1 MNRIQKKK
9 SSLLRTYITIVAV
22 ICSILFLSF
31 MLIYIIINKWYMNEA
46 EQSAQARFLQ
56 AQEKA
61 TEAEANIINLYST
74 VTSSD
79 AVISY
84 LKTSDLAERTQR
96 LNDFSQLT
104 GAVMKINPDVEA
116 IMLYDAA
123 EQLIATKGPLF
134 FPRQDSIVTNG
145 MYGFSGSITDKEN
158 GYTFFQVEMPVY
170 SRGNSGSYNKLGSA
184 VLLFGNSGIQDIVDT
199 LSLNEEIYSAVLD
212 QNGEYACRCRNME
225 GRIPGFHRRAAGK
238 RKIPCVQY
246 PAG

>member
-22 ICSILFLSF
+22 VCSILFLSF

-61 TEAEANIINLYST
+61 TEAETNIINLYST

-134 FPRQDSIVTNG
+134 SH
-145 MYGFSGSITDKEN
+145 
-158 GYTFFQVEMPVY
+158 
-170 SRGNSGSYNKLGSA
+170 A
-184 VLLFGNSGIQDIVDT
+184 
-199 LSLNEEIYSAVLD
+199 
-212 QNGEYACRCRNME
+212 
-225 GRIPGFHRRAAGK
+225 RIL
-238 RKIPCVQY
+238 
-246 PAG
+246 